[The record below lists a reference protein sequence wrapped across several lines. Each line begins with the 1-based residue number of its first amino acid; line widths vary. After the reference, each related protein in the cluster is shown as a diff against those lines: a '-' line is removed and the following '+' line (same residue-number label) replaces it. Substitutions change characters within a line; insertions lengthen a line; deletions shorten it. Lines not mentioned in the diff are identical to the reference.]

1 MLLIKKSIFLLFLFF
16 FEDWYQKS
24 TKIIFNKSFYYLH
37 FCSPILF
44 KQCIFIFFIFSLLS
58 YYLIFIKVHIQ
69 IYQGAQSYLKFEIF
83 WFFAI

>member
-1 MLLIKKSIFLLFLFF
+1 MLNYVINKKKYFFTFFIF
-16 FEDWYQKS
+16 FEDENQKS

-37 FCSPILF
+37 FCSLILF

-83 WFFAI
+83 